1 MSNILIKVIG
11 GTITSLTGFYIIQKI
26 LKSDVKINQ
35 IKTILLLAI
44 LVSITIL
51 SYQVNYYI
59 MTPIITY
66 ASMIL
71 IYKNIFNLNILKAFI
86 VGGIVLAI
94 MFITDVITASIFM
107 LFVTKEQLRGVFIYA
122 ITSNL
127 LVASLSIG
135 ISSIKSLSNGV
146 IKFVDKFENYSTK
159 SSIAFM
165 GILIVG
171 LTIMLYYFTINYR
184 FNLEYII
191 NILGMASLFL
201 LMLILVMEKNKYD
214 KLNTEYDSLFEY
226 VQNFED
232 WIEKEQL
239 NIHESKN
246 QLVTLQSMVK
256 NKKAKD
262 YINTILNETSDF
274 NRNDIEQLKNVPKGG
289 LKGLLYYKILLS
301 QKEGITIT
309 TDVSPKVYDEIKKLQ
324 IKKLKDLC
332 RLIGIYFDNAIEA
345 TKECNEK
352 KNVSLE
358 MYLLKGKFIIVLMN
372 HIENEVEMKKI
383 NSKGISTKGNG
394 RGNGLYFASKIIKNN
409 KCFQSEQNVIRDYYV
424 QKLIISI

>member
-94 MFITDVITASIFM
+94 MFIADVITASIFM

>member
-1 MSNILIKVIG
+1 VSNILIKVIG

-94 MFITDVITASIFM
+94 MFIADVITASIFM

-289 LKGLLYYKILLS
+289 LKGLLYYKILVS

>member
-94 MFITDVITASIFM
+94 MFIADVITASIFM

-289 LKGLLYYKILLS
+289 LKGLLYYKILVS